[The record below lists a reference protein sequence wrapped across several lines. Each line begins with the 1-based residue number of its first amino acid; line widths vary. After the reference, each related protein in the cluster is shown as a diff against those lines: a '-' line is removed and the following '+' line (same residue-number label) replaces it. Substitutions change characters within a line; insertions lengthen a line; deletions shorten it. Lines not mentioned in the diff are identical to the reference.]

1 MREERRKGDEDR
13 KKGEEDKGRGTRWNQ
28 YSDIA
33 VILGVDIQSTDE
45 SALLLSFTKSIKSIL
60 EERKDDRIRI

>member
-1 MREERRKGDEDR
+1 MREKERVREDRRKADDDR

-33 VILGVDIQSTDE
+33 VILGVDI
-45 SALLLSFTKSIKSIL
+45 
-60 EERKDDRIRI
+60 